1 MKDIPIANLAKATS
15 QKPDPVKKAI
25 ILVAGI
31 GKRLRPFTD
40 RLPKCL
46 APVNGVPILINTLRQ
61 LNSAGIKEVVIVVGH
76 YKEKIRERVKDSFGG
91 MQVTYV
97 ESEVYDKTNNVYSL
111 WLAREHMTQDV
122 LLLEGDVFFDKQL
135 IDRMLATNGN
145 IAAVASYQSFMSG
158 TVVRVDSEDNIEEM
172 TDANHQ
178 GPGFDYSNAFKTVN
192 IWLFRGDF
200 LRDYF
205 LPKLEATI
213 ASGEVN
219 GYYESILTDLDY
231 LPQHELLGVRCD
243 GVKWYEIDDENDRL
257 AAEYMFSSQEERF
270 DFISGQ
276 HGSYWR
282 YGFVDHAYL
291 YNLYYPPKE
300 MFAHFEKHIRELVLN
315 YPVGQD
321 MLAQLMGGLIDQPAE
336 RIVVGNG
343 ASEFIKIISGTLGK
357 KMIVP
362 VPSFN
367 EYVNAAPKGQVV
379 EFALE
384 APSFHLDVDKFAA
397 EAEQQGAEI
406 AVVVSP
412 NNPTSLVVPKQD
424 VVRLAKRLADQRCML
439 VLDESFIDFASN
451 NSSITLVHDLEQHPN
466 LAIIKSLS
474 KSYGIGGL
482 RLGYLLTAN
491 RELLGQVRGGIHI
504 WNINGFAEAF
514 LRIAPRYRCE
524 FIQSCECV
532 RADRDNLHD
541 GLCAIPGMTVY
552 KPDANFVF
560 CRLPNSSATG
570 PEVTRALFLQD
581 NIYIKH
587 CAGKSLDEADRY
599 LRIAARTSTEND
611 RLVKALGRIIGSSAA
626 VATRRVSST
635 VDHRQ
640 TTSHSPLSRLP

>member
-1 MKDIPIANLAKATS
+1 MIDISKKNIVEVCSSRTS
-15 QKPDPVKKAI
+15 SVRKAI
-25 ILVAGI
+25 ILAAGT
-31 GKRLRPFTD
+31 GKRLSPFTD

-46 APVNGVPILINTLRQ
+46 APVNGVPILINALRQ
-61 LNSAGIKEVVIVVGH
+61 LNIAGINEVVIVVGH
-76 YKEKIRERVKDSFGG
+76 LKEKIRERVKDSFDG
-91 MQVTYV
+91 MQVTYI

-122 LLLEGDVFFDKQL
+122 LLLEGDVFFDKQV
-135 IDRMLATNGN
+135 IDRMLATSGN
-145 IAAVASYQSFMSG
+145 IAAVARYQSFMSG
-158 TVVRVDSEDNIEEM
+158 TVVRVDSTYHIQEM
-172 TDANHQ
+172 LDSTHQ

-213 ASGEVN
+213 DSGEVN
-219 GYYESILTDLDY
+219 GYYESILADRGY
-231 LPQHELLGVRCD
+231 LPQHKLFGVRCD

-257 AAEYMFSSQEERF
+257 AAEYLFSSQEERF

-291 YNLYYPPKE
+291 YNLYYPPQE
-300 MFAHFEKHIRELVLN
+300 MFVHFEKNMRELVLN
-315 YPVGQD
+315 YPVAQD
-321 MLAQLMGGLIDQPAE
+321 MLAELMGDLIDQPPK

-357 KMIVP
+357 KMIIP

-367 EYVNAAPKGQVV
+367 EYANAAPKGQVV

-384 APSFHLDVDKFAA
+384 APSFNLDVDKFAA
-397 EAEQQGAEI
+397 KAGEQGAEI

-412 NNPTSLVVPKQD
+412 NNPTSLVIPKQD
-424 VVRLAKRLADQRCML
+424 VVRLAKKLADQGCML
-439 VLDESFIDFASN
+439 ILDESFMDFASN
-451 NSSITLVHDLEQHPN
+451 SSSITLANELDQHQN

-474 KSYGIGGL
+474 KAYGIGGL
-482 RLGYLLTAN
+482 RLGCLVTAN
-491 RELLGQVRGGIHI
+491 QEFADQVRNGIPI

-524 FIQSCECV
+524 FTQSCGRV
-532 RADRDNLHD
+532 RADRDNLYH
-541 GLCAIPGMTVY
+541 GLCAIPGMKVY

-560 CRLPNSSATG
+560 CRLPDQAPDG
-570 PEVTRALFLQD
+570 PEVTRSLFLED
-581 NIYIKH
+581 NIYIKD
-587 CAGKSLDEADRY
+587 CAGKSLEQGNRY
-599 LRIAARTSTEND
+599 LRIAARTGAENKK
-611 RLVKALGRIIGSSAA
+611 LVEALKHIIASDESRA
-626 VATRRVSST
+626 VREISPPVVNHWRTSL
-635 VDHRQ
+635 HRPQ
-640 TTSHSPLSRLP
+640 S